1 MYGAVLLGMDWIL
14 ASGEHSRHS
23 RLANEPRH
31 PLALCRM
38 GELVH
43 ALRAN
48 DPDAYRQW
56 LSGGVQD
63 LTKPMV
69 EEPLL
74 DWLAPFLTVEE

>member
-1 MYGAVLLGMDWIL
+1 MNRDT
-14 ASGEHSRHS
+14 
-23 RLANEPRH
+23 RLPCAGWGNSW
-31 PLALCRM
+31 
-38 GELVH
+38 H

-56 LSGGVQD
+56 LSSGEQD

>member
-1 MYGAVLLGMDWIL
+1 
-14 ASGEHSRHS
+14 
-23 RLANEPRH
+23 
-31 PLALCRM
+31 M